1 MVRKTKEEAE
11 LTRRHIVDAARRV
24 FRDCGVRNSTL
35 EKVAAA
41 AGVTR
46 GAVYWH
52 FRNKTELFF
61 AMREEATLP
70 FVDRVVFDLNAT
82 DPLAGIELALR
93 EIFVI
98 LREHTDVREIF
109 EILSFKCEYVDEF
122 ASMMG
127 CSDGQMEFLQKLT
140 EAYRQAGQL
149 GALRPGLSA
158 GDMAYDTFLF
168 ICGLVKHWLAATEE
182 ERFRSDVM
190 GLIHNHILLRR
201 R

>member
-11 LTRRHIVDAARRV
+11 VTRRHIIDAARQV
-24 FRDCGVRNSTL
+24 FRDCGVRSSTL

-70 FVDRVVFDLNAT
+70 FVDRVVFDLNAA
-82 DPLAGIELALR
+82 DPLAGIEVALR

-98 LREHTDVREIF
+98 LEDHADVREIF

-122 ASMMG
+122 KPMMG

-140 EAYRQAGQL
+140 EAYRQAGEL

-158 GDMAYDTFLF
+158 SDLAHDTFLF
-168 ICGLVKHWLAATEE
+168 IGGLIKHWLAASPNQ
-182 ERFRSDVM
+182 RFRSDALS
-190 GLIHNHILLRR
+190 LIHNHIMLRR
-201 R
+201 I